1 MWDYTGRRDS
11 ARFSSDK
18 LKEAEIDEGVRA
30 VTSLTKKMTVPKNF
44 GMEAF
49 SKSHPRTEVRAF
61 AYLIEFLKSP
71 VESFNWGL

>member
-1 MWDYTGRRDS
+1 
-11 ARFSSDK
+11 

-44 GMEAF
+44 ETEAF
-49 SKSHPRTEVRAF
+49 SKSHPRTEVRAS
-61 AYLIEFLKSP
+61 ANLIEFLKSP